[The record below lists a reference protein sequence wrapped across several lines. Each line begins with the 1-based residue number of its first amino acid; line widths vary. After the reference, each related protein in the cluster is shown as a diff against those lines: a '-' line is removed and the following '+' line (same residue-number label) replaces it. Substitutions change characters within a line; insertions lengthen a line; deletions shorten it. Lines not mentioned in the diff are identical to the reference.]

1 MNHPNRSL
9 RAILT
14 GVCALSTLVALWQFY
29 RFVQFRDAAG
39 GFAPQ
44 GGTFILL
51 LAVGAAV
58 VACAA
63 GGYVAFSVVNHD
75 EEDVMHITT
84 TS

>member
-9 RAILT
+9 RAILMA
-14 GVCALSTLVALWQFY
+14 VCAAGVIVALWQFY

-39 GFAPQ
+39 GFDPQ
-44 GGTFILL
+44 GGTFNLL
-51 LAVGAAV
+51 LAAGAAI

-63 GGYVAFSVVNHD
+63 GGYVAFSIVNHD

-84 TS
+84 

>member
-14 GVCALSTLVALWQFY
+14 AVCAASTIVALWQFY

-39 GFAPQ
+39 GFDPQ
-44 GGTFILL
+44 GGTFNLL
-51 LAVGAAV
+51 LAVGAAL

-63 GGYVAFSVVNHD
+63 GGYVAFSIVNHD
-75 EEDVMHITT
+75 KEDVMHITT
-84 TS
+84 

>member
-1 MNHPNRSL
+1 MNQSNRSL
-9 RAILT
+9 RTILV

-29 RFVQFRDAAG
+29 RFVQFRDVAG

-44 GGTFILL
+44 GGTLILL

-75 EEDVMHITT
+75 KEDVMHITT
-84 TS
+84 